1 MLSVRKKDPLF
12 INFEPKTAEE
22 AVDRFIRCKNRGLKA
37 YLIPEC
43 LIKCAQALDED
54 ECEKFEKWIVNPQGD
69 LPGPGKLVRSD
80 LNERNLEVFEES
92 AKRVEEKL
100 LNVGNFPPTGVG
112 SRRSASERS
121 EQIPI
126 NELMMLHCQDDEKVQ
141 CCSPP
146 DTPVNLVG
154 SRAPFPVRPAAMELE
169 ENLLLG
175 AL

>member
-100 LNVGNFPPTGVG
+100 LNVGNRP
-112 SRRSASERS
+112 
-121 EQIPI
+121 QIPI
-126 NELMMLHCQDDEKVQ
+126 NELMMLRCQDDEKVQ

-146 DTPVNLVG
+146 DTP
-154 SRAPFPVRPAAMELE
+154 RPAAMELE
-169 ENLLLG
+169 ENLQLG

>member
-1 MLSVRKKDPLF
+1 MLSVRKQDPLF

-100 LNVGNFPPTGVG
+100 LNVGNRP
-112 SRRSASERS
+112 
-121 EQIPI
+121 QIPI
-126 NELMMLHCQDDEKVQ
+126 NELMMLRCQDDEKVQ

-146 DTPVNLVG
+146 DTP
-154 SRAPFPVRPAAMELE
+154 RPAAMELE
-169 ENLLLG
+169 ENLQLG

>member
-1 MLSVRKKDPLF
+1 MLSVRKQDPLF
-12 INFEPKTAEE
+12 INFVPKTAEE

-43 LIKCAQALDED
+43 LIACAQALDDVES
-54 ECEKFEKWIVNPQGD
+54 EKFEKWIINPEGD

-80 LNERNLEVFEES
+80 LNERNLEVFEDL
-92 AKRVEEKL
+92 AKRVEQQL
-100 LNVGNFPPTGVG
+100 LNVGTSPPTGVG

-126 NELMMLHCQDDEKVQ
+126 NELMIRCQDDEKMQ

-146 DTPVNLVG
+146 DTP
-154 SRAPFPVRPAAMELE
+154 RPAAMELE
-169 ENLLLG
+169 ENLQLG